1 MDLKGDCSAMKKK
14 LVVKGP
20 ALSASGYGEQA
31 RFALRSLREQE
42 DNLEI
47 FLINIP
53 WGKTGNAALE
63 QDEKQWVN
71 SLIAKTQAYAQQTG
85 GKLQFDI
92 SLQIT
97 IPNEFEKMADV
108 NIGYTA
114 GIETTKVSPQW
125 IEKAN
130 MMDKIIVP
138 SNHSKS
144 VFEQTVYRAKN
155 QDTGEELDF
164 KLTTPVEV
172 CAFPAVEG
180 QFTIPE
186 FRLKH
191 DWNFLSVAQWGPRKN
206 VEATIVNFLKEF
218 KDDSVG
224 LLLKL
229 NIAKNSTMD
238 REMTEARL
246 EKLIASVKSQ
256 LGDVKCSVHLLH
268 GSLTDE
274 EMRGLYRHPQIKA
287 FVTTTHGEGFG
298 LPMFDAAIAGLPIA
312 APSWSSY
319 VDFLYAPKKDKKTG
333 KVKSRPHFVKIPFEL
348 RQVQKEAHWD
358 GVIQAD
364 SKWCF
369 VSDHGVRE
377 GMRELLK
384 NHAAHVS
391 AAKKLSEFVVE
402 EFNREKQKQLFNK
415 NIKEHLIVDSDM
427 QEWLD
432 SINQVKAI

>member
-1 MDLKGDCSAMKKK
+1 MKKK
-14 LVVKGP
+14 VVIKGP

-31 RFALRSLREQE
+31 RFALRALREQE
-42 DNLEI
+42 DALEL

-53 WGKTGNAALE
+53 WGKTGNAPLE
-63 QDEKQWVN
+63 AEEAQWIN
-71 SLIAKTQAYAQQTG
+71 SLAAKTQAYAQQTG

-125 IEKAN
+125 IEKSN
-130 MMDKIIVP
+130 TMDKLIVP

-144 VFEQTVYRAKN
+144 VFEQTVYKAKN

-164 KLTTPVEV
+164 KLNTPVEV
-172 CAFPAVEG
+172 CAFPASIKEHVV
-180 QFTIPE
+180 PE
-186 FRLKH
+186 LELSSDF
-191 DWNFLSVAQWGPRKN
+191 NFLSVAQWGPRKN
-206 VEATIVNFLKEF
+206 VEATIVSFMKEF
-218 KDDSVG
+218 KDEDVG
-224 LLLKL
+224 LVLKL

-238 REMTEARL
+238 RLATEKRL
-246 EKLIASVKSQ
+246 KQVIQTTQSKLGSVK
-256 LGDVKCSVHLLH
+256 CRIHLLH
-268 GSLTDE
+268 GSLTDS
-274 EMRGLYRHPQIKA
+274 EMRGLYRHPKIKA

-348 RQVQKEAHWD
+348 KQVQKEAHWD

-369 VSDHGVRE
+369 VSESGTRE
-377 GMRELLK
+377 SMRELIK
-384 NHAAHVS
+384 NHTAHLS
-391 AAKKLSEFVVE
+391 AAKKLSEHILE
-402 EFNREKQKQLFNK
+402 EFGEEKQLTIFSEIINK
-415 NIKEHLIVDSDM
+415 KI
-427 QEWLD
+427 
-432 SINQVKAI
+432 SIEDWINSMEINEYE